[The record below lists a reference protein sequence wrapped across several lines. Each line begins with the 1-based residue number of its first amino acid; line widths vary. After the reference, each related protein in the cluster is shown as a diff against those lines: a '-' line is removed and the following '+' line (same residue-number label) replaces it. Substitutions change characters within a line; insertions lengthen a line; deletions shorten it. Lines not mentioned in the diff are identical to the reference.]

1 MTIYKIINSL
11 SQSELLASLSKYVM
25 QVQAELKN
33 LRVSPRKVRLVA
45 GTLRG
50 LDVAHA
56 KYQLDA
62 VVKKSS
68 RPLSKLLA
76 SAVANAINNFSLEES
91 NLFIKDVN
99 VDEGPKLKRFRPK
112 GFGRTSPIE
121 KKTSHIRIILEE
133 KIAGLKAKSK
143 PRRQT
148 AEVST
153 PTAEKVSTGALSE
166 TIEESKPKAKFETR
180 KPEIKREINKKG
192 VISNIGDRTKKLF
205 RRKAV

>member
-1 MTIYKIINSL
+1 
-11 SQSELLASLSKYVM
+11 M

-45 GTLRG
+45 GILRG

-68 RPLSKLLA
+68 RPLSKLLD
-76 SAVANAINNFSLEES
+76 SAVANATNNFNLEES

-112 GFGRTSPIE
+112 GFSRTSPIE

-133 KIAGLKAKSK
+133 KVVGLKTKKAKK
-143 PRRQT
+143 KEELIQMPN
-148 AEVST
+148 
-153 PTAEKVSTGALSE
+153 E
-166 TIEESKPKAKFETR
+166 TVEESKSKEKFETK
-180 KPEIKREINKKG
+180 KPEIKREISKKG
-192 VISNIGDRTKKLF
+192 IIFNIGDRTKKLF